1 MRRTTIRVPAKPY
14 IPVPWHIRVFKA
26 LCYISAAI
34 MLYAMILI
42 VVFEFM
48 VGCGEKTYHADG
60 TYQTNSCMFI
70 PYTPVKG
77 AWK

>member
-14 IPVPWHIRVFKA
+14 IPVPWHIRVFKT

-42 VVFEFM
+42 VVFSSWSVAER
-48 VGCGEKTYHADG
+48 KPIT
-60 TYQTNSCMFI
+60 QTAHMKPTRACSS
-70 PYTPVKG
+70 PTRQ
-77 AWK
+77 